1 MLMKDTLY
9 DTIMVNTYCYT
20 IVRINRMYNAKNESL
35 YKLHTS
41 ENHVSM

>member
-20 IVRINRMYNAKNESL
+20 IVKITRMYNARMNP
-35 YKLHTS
+35 YIKLHTS